1 MNLANL
7 LYVFI
12 GYYNNP
18 VTNSDDEVNNDFSS
32 INELLAFPSKGI
44 LIVF

>member
-7 LYVFI
+7 LYIFI
-12 GYYNNP
+12 SYYNNP
-18 VTNSDDEVNNDFSS
+18 TNSNNEVDDDFPS

-44 LIVF
+44 SIVY